1 MGDYRSVT
9 VPSHE
14 KACLYSMGYEYNPD
28 MAHWGPC
35 RRGNCYLHYVTRGS
49 GWFCGSEVHSG
60 QGFYIHAGQMHEY
73 HSDERD
79 GWNYF
84 WISLSEELAKQYVL
98 PYIDMDEK
106 GIFRAEYA
114 VRLPVERQKIFAE
127 KRPMKHLESLG
138 IFFSI
143 LAMHEAEKQQA
154 GSMPLAH
161 LSRAKAVIENS
172 FARRLSVGEVA
183 REIAVDDRYLY
194 NLFRRYE
201 GISVKEYIDR
211 CAVNNACALLT
222 GSDMSVSQIARG
234 LGFDDVYAFSKF
246 FRKRTGVSP
255 TQYRKQ

>member
-1 MGDYRSVT
+1 MPDYRSVIYR
-9 VPSHE
+9 PE
-14 KACLYSMGYEYNPD
+14 DGLFLRSMGYEDRPEY
-28 MAHWGPC
+28 ACWGPGC
-35 RRGNCYLHYVTRGS
+35 RDYCILHYVTSGRGY
-49 GWFCGSEVHSG
+49 FCGREVCAG
-60 QGFYIHAGQMHEY
+60 EGFYIHAGQLHEY

-194 NLFRRYE
+194 NLFRQYE

-211 CAVNNACALLT
+211 CAVKNACALLT
-222 GSDMSVSQIARG
+222 GSDMSVSQIAQN
-234 LGFDDVYAFSKF
+234 LGFEDVYAFSKF
-246 FRKRTGVSP
+246 FRKRTGISP
-255 TQYRKQ
+255 TRYRAQ